1 MVSRL
6 ILSRIVTALITLLV
20 VSMFIFWASE
30 VLPGDIA
37 ARVLGRFATAEGKQA
52 FRERL
57 HLDKPVYERYWLW
70 LQGTLHGDFAISLV
84 NERQVWEV
92 VAPQLRNT
100 LLLGGYAFVL
110 YVPISVLLATL
121 SAVFRDRWPD
131 ALISF
136 FTLLGLSAPEF
147 VLGTGLL
154 IVLGVAIPIFPVMS
168 LIELAKT
175 PLETIRT
182 LTLPAT
188 ALAIIMAVYAIRMLR
203 GSLIEVL
210 DSEYVRM
217 ATLKGL
223 PRYRV
228 LLWHTLPNALVPTL
242 NVTALN
248 LAYLVGGVVVVE
260 QVFAYPGLGSLL
272 VGAIFVRDAPVI
284 EAIALIASG
293 IYILANLVADV
304 MGVLLNPR
312 LRTG

>member
-6 ILSRIVTALITLLV
+6 ILSRIVTALITLLA
-20 VSMFIFWASE
+20 VSVFIFWASE

-37 ARVLGRFATAEGKQA
+37 ARVLGRFATEEGKQV

-70 LQGTLHGDFAISLV
+70 LQGTVHGDFGVSLV
-84 NERQVWEV
+84 NQRQVWDV
-92 VAPQLRNT
+92 IAPKLRNT
-100 LLLGGYAFVL
+100 LLLGCYAFVL

-121 SAVFRDRWPD
+121 SAVFRERWPD
-131 ALISF
+131 TLISF

-154 IVLGVAIPIFPVMS
+154 ITLGVAIPIFPVMS

-175 PLETIRT
+175 PFETIRT
-182 LTLPAT
+182 LTLPAIT
-188 ALAIIMAVYAIRMLR
+188 LAIVMAVYAIRMLR

-228 LLWHTLPNALVPTL
+228 VLWHALPNALVPTL

-293 IYILANLVADV
+293 IYILANLFADL

-312 LRTG
+312 LRTS